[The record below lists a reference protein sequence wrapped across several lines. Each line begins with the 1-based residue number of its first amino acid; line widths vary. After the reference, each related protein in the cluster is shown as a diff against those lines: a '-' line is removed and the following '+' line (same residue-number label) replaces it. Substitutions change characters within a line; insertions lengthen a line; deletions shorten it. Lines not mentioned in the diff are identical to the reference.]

1 MAHNKGSIGTW
12 LSEYAR
18 KISFKLF
25 FFFLNLETVV
35 KEIIPERAPGINDK
49 LCGVWQLVLS

>member
-1 MAHNKGSIGTW
+1 MAHNKGSI
-12 LSEYAR
+12 SEYAG
-18 KISFKLF
+18 KISLS

-49 LCGVWQLVLS
+49 LCGVWQLVLSYFFPC

>member
-1 MAHNKGSIGTW
+1 MLEKFP
-12 LSEYAR
+12 LS
-18 KISFKLF
+18 FFF

>member
-1 MAHNKGSIGTW
+1 MLEKFLLG
-12 LSEYAR
+12 
-18 KISFKLF
+18 F

-49 LCGVWQLVLS
+49 L